1 MKDVDALI
9 RETDESLRRIEALQR
24 AKQSSPGGGAVSTHA
39 RRFSNQLMNVALAAG
54 LAGLS
59 MLRYH
64 ENNSNRRA
72 IAELEGEVKKGAALA
87 AAVEAAIHADE
98 GKAEKKGGTVA
109 TWWGRRADGG
119 LDERGL
125 REALAVFRG
134 ATGGATSGATGGATS
149 GATGV
154 GGIERVKEDLG
165 ALPRRDPKDDHDGRP
180 RPMI

>member
-72 IAELEGEVKKGAALA
+72 IAPAPAPDCMGAGTMPEA
-87 AAVEAAIHADE
+87 AAPHHI
-98 GKAEKKGGTVA
+98 
-109 TWWGRRADGG
+109 
-119 LDERGL
+119 
-125 REALAVFRG
+125 
-134 ATGGATSGATGGATS
+134 
-149 GATGV
+149 
-154 GGIERVKEDLG
+154 
-165 ALPRRDPKDDHDGRP
+165 
-180 RPMI
+180 

>member
-98 GKAEKKGGTVA
+98 GKAENKGGTVA
-109 TWWGRRADGG
+109 TWWGRRADG
-119 LDERGL
+119 RCS
-125 REALAVFRG
+125 REPSWCSYGRAQGITCARPAG
-134 ATGGATSGATGGATS
+134 STTSATC
-149 GATGV
+149 GV
-154 GGIERVKEDLG
+154 QN
-165 ALPRRDPKDDHDGRP
+165 
-180 RPMI
+180 